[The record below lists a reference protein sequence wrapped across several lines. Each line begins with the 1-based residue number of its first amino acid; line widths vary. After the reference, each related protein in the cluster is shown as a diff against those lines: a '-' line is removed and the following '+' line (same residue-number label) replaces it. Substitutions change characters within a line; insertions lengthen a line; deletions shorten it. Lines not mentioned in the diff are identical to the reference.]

1 MKNFSF
7 FVIPLTGRR
16 SLVTSNFMTK
26 NAPFTPELQKKIDT
40 LKARRKPVHMGSLSF
55 DSPLLLAPMSSIG
68 TAPFRL
74 LMEDLGAGGTV
85 SELISCHGIN
95 YKNVRTTEMLK
106 VDPREK
112 NIGLQL
118 FGEGAEAMAEAAKVA
133 ESFNPKF
140 IDINMGCPVK
150 KVVGT
155 GAGSSLLKDPSTLP
169 HFFSTIKKAIK
180 LPLTIKIRTGWD
192 HDSINALEII
202 HIAKEEG
209 IEFVAVH
216 GRTRAQQYTGN
227 ANWEYLEHLGAKSPL
242 DIIGNGDLHTVNFVR
257 EKMKTTNCSAL
268 MLGRG
273 PLRNPFLFLEP
284 YMTEED
290 DIFFTPDNHLEVI
303 KKLIEYSH
311 DYAHSDHTLLVSIR
325 KHLIWMAAGYNN
337 VSYFRDMIFKTPDL
351 NETIKISEDFF
362 NSLKDQRKRLQ
373 DHDSFMTSGH
383 G

>member
-1 MKNFSF
+1 
-7 FVIPLTGRR
+7 
-16 SLVTSNFMTK
+16 MTK
-26 NAPFTPELQKKIDT
+26 NAPFTPELQKKIDI
-40 LKARRKPVHMGSLSF
+40 LKARRKPVEMGALTF
-55 DSPLLLAPMSSIG
+55 DSPLLLAPMSSIC

-118 FGEGAEAMAEAAKVA
+118 FGEGAEAMARAAQVA
-133 ESFNPKF
+133 EEFNPKF

-155 GAGSSLLKDPSTLP
+155 GAGSSLLKDTAALP
-169 HFFSTIKKAIK
+169 QFFSTIKRAIK
-180 LPLTIKIRTGWD
+180 VPLTIKIRTGWD
-192 HDSINALEII
+192 HDSINAMEVI

-209 IEFVAVH
+209 VEFVAVH
-216 GRTRAQQYTGN
+216 GRTRSQQYTGH
-227 ANWEYLEHLGAKSPL
+227 ADWDILERLGEKAPL
-242 DIIGNGDLHTVNFVR
+242 DIIGNGDLHTASLVKA
-257 EKMKTTNCSAL
+257 KMNSTKCQAL

-284 YMTEED
+284 YLLPTDE
-290 DIFFTPDNHLEVI
+290 IFFSPKDHLEVI
-303 KKLIEYSH
+303 TKLIEYSH

-337 VSYFRDMIFKTPDL
+337 VSYFRDVIFKTPDL

-362 NSLKDQRKRLQ
+362 LTLQDQRKRLQ

>member
-1 MKNFSF
+1 MQLGA
-7 FVIPLTGRR
+7 I
-16 SLVTSNFMTK
+16 
-26 NAPFTPELQKKIDT
+26 Q
-40 LKARRKPVHMGSLSF
+40 F
-55 DSPLLLAPMSSIG
+55 DSALLLAPMSSIG

-95 YKNVRTTEMLK
+95 YKNIRTVDMLK

-118 FGEGAEAMAEAAKVA
+118 FGESTEAMALAAKVA
-133 ESFNPKF
+133 EEFGPKF

-155 GAGSSLLKDPSTLP
+155 GAGSSLLKDTSTLGN
-169 HFFSTIKKAIK
+169 FFQTIKKSIQV
-180 LPLTIKIRTGWD
+180 PLTIKIRIGWD
-192 HDSINALEII
+192 NESINAMEVI
-202 HIAKEEG
+202 HIAREEG
-209 IEFVAVH
+209 VEFVAVH

-227 ANWEYLEHLGAKSPL
+227 ANWELLEHLGEKAPL

-257 EKMKTTNCSAL
+257 EKMQTTKCSAL

-273 PLRNPFLFLEP
+273 PLRNPFIFLEP
-284 YMTEED
+284 YILQNEE
-290 DIFFTPDNHLEVI
+290 ISFTPEDHFEVI
-303 KKLIEYSH
+303 QKLVDYSRE
-311 DYAHSDHTLLVSIR
+311 YAHSDHTHLISIR

-337 VSYFRDMIFKTPDL
+337 VSQFRDLIFKTPEL
-351 NETIKISEDFF
+351 NETMKISEEFF
-362 NSLKDQRKRLQ
+362 TTMKDKRKRLE
-373 DHDSFMTSGH
+373 DHNSFMTSGH

>member
-1 MKNFSF
+1 
-7 FVIPLTGRR
+7 
-16 SLVTSNFMTK
+16 MTTK
-26 NAPFTPELQKKIDT
+26 HNAPFSSELQSKIDT
-40 LKARRKPVHMGSLSF
+40 LKARRSPVQLGRIHF

-106 VDPREK
+106 VDSREK

-118 FGEGAEAMAEAAKVA
+118 FGENPQAMALAAKVA
-133 ESFNPKF
+133 ETFGPKF

-155 GAGSSLLKDPSTLP
+155 GAGSSLLKDTSTLG
-169 HFFSTIKKAIK
+169 HFFSEIKKAIEI
-180 LPLTIKIRTGWD
+180 PLTIKIRTGWD
-192 HDSINALEII
+192 HDSINAMEVI
-202 HIAKEEG
+202 HIAREEG

-216 GRTRAQQYTGN
+216 GRTRSQQYTGN
-227 ANWEYLEHLGAKSPL
+227 ANWELLESLGDKAPL
-242 DIIGNGDLHTVNFVR
+242 NIIGNGDLHNANIVR
-257 EKMKTTNCSAL
+257 QKMKTTKCAAL

-284 YMTEED
+284 YLQEGEE
-290 DIFFTPDNHLEVI
+290 IFFTPEDHFEVML
-303 KKLIEYSH
+303 KLVEYSRI
-311 DYAHSDHTLLVSIR
+311 YAHSDHTLLISVR

-337 VSYFRDMIFKTPDL
+337 VSYFRDLVFKTPDL
-351 NETIKISEDFF
+351 NETMKISEEFF
-362 NSLKDQRKRLQ
+362 ATQKDKRKRLQ

>member
-1 MKNFSF
+1 
-7 FVIPLTGRR
+7 
-16 SLVTSNFMTK
+16 MTK
-26 NAPFTPELQKKIDT
+26 NAPFSTELQNKIDT
-40 LKARRKPVHMGSLSF
+40 LKARRTPIRMGSLSF
-55 DSPLLLAPMSSIG
+55 ESPLLLAPMSSIC

-95 YKNVRTTEMLK
+95 YKNVRTTDMLK
-106 VDPREK
+106 IDPREK

-118 FGEGAEAMAEAAKVA
+118 FGEGAEAMASAAKVA
-133 ESFNPKF
+133 QEFEPKF

-155 GAGSSLLKDPSTLP
+155 GAGSSLLKDTSNLGA
-169 HFFSTIKKAIK
+169 FFSTIKKSIE
-180 LPLTIKIRTGWD
+180 LPLTIKIRIGWD
-192 HDSINALEII
+192 HDSINAMEVI

-209 IEFVAVH
+209 VEFVAVH
-216 GRTRAQQYTGN
+216 GRTRSQQYTGH
-227 ANWEYLEHLGAKSPL
+227 ANWDYLEHLGEFAPL
-242 DIIGNGDLHTVNFVR
+242 DIIGNGDLHTASLAR
-257 EKMKTTNCSAL
+257 AKMNSTKCQAL

-284 YMTEED
+284 YMEEGD
-290 DIFFTPDNHLEVI
+290 DIFFTPNDHLEVI
-303 KKLIEYSH
+303 KKLIDYSA
-311 DYAHSDHTLLVSIR
+311 DYAHSDHTLLISIR

-351 NETIKISEDFF
+351 SETIKISEDFF
-362 NSLKDQRKRLQ
+362 LSLNDQRKRLQ

>member
-1 MKNFSF
+1 
-7 FVIPLTGRR
+7 
-16 SLVTSNFMTK
+16 MTK
-26 NAPFTPELQKKIDT
+26 NAPFSPELQKKIDV
-40 LKARRKPVHMGSLSF
+40 LKARRTPIQMGSLSF
-55 DSPLLLAPMSSIG
+55 DSPLLLAPMSSIC

-85 SELISCHGIN
+85 SELISIHGIN
-95 YKNVRTTEMLK
+95 YKNVRTVDMLK
-106 VDPREK
+106 VDSREK
-112 NIGLQL
+112 NMGLQL
-118 FGEGAEAMAEAAKVA
+118 FCEGAEAFAEAAKVA
-133 ESFNPKF
+133 EEFNPKF

-155 GAGSSLLKDPSTLP
+155 GAGSSLLKDPSALP
-169 HFFSTIKKAIK
+169 PLFSAVKKAIK
-180 LPLTIKIRTGWD
+180 VPLTIKIRLGWD
-192 HDSINALEII
+192 HDSINALEVI

-227 ANWEYLEHLGAKSPL
+227 ANWDHLEFLGEKAPL
-242 DIIGNGDLHTVNFVR
+242 DIIGNGDLHTATLVKNR
-257 EKMKTTNCSAL
+257 MKTTKCQAL

-284 YMTEED
+284 YMTEAD
-290 DIFFTPDNHLEVI
+290 DIFFTPQDHLEVI
-303 KKLIEYSH
+303 NKLIEYSVP
-311 DYAHSDHTLLVSIR
+311 YAHSDHTLLVSIR

-351 NETIKISEDFF
+351 KDTMKISEDFF
-362 NSLKDQRKRLQ
+362 LSLKDQRKRLQ

>member
-1 MKNFSF
+1 
-7 FVIPLTGRR
+7 
-16 SLVTSNFMTK
+16 MTK
-26 NAPFTPELQKKIDT
+26 NAPFSPELQKKIDV
-40 LKARRKPVHMGSLSF
+40 LKARRTPIQMGSLSF
-55 DSPLLLAPMSSIG
+55 DSPLLLAPMSSIC

-85 SELISCHGIN
+85 SELISIHGIN
-95 YKNVRTTEMLK
+95 YKNVRTVDMLK

-112 NIGLQL
+112 NMGLQL
-118 FGEGAEAMAEAAKVA
+118 FGEGAEAFAEAAKVA
-133 ESFNPKF
+133 EEFNPKF

-155 GAGSSLLKDPSTLP
+155 GAGSSLLKDPSALP
-169 HFFSTIKKAIK
+169 PLFSAVKKAIK
-180 LPLTIKIRTGWD
+180 VPLTIKIRLGWD
-192 HDSINALEII
+192 HDSINALEVI

-227 ANWEYLEHLGAKSPL
+227 ANWDHLEFLGEKAPL
-242 DIIGNGDLHTVNFVR
+242 DIIGNGDLHTSTLVKNR
-257 EKMKTTNCSAL
+257 MKTTKCQAL

-284 YMTEED
+284 YMTEAD
-290 DIFFTPDNHLEVI
+290 DIFFTPQDHLEVI
-303 KKLIEYSH
+303 NKLIEYSVP
-311 DYAHSDHTLLVSIR
+311 YAHSDHTLLVSIR

-337 VSYFRDMIFKTPDL
+337 VSYFRDVIFKTPDL
-351 NETIKISEDFF
+351 KDTMKISEDFF
-362 NSLKDQRKRLQ
+362 LSLKDQRKRLQ

>member
-1 MKNFSF
+1 MRNNS
-7 FVIPLTGRR
+7 
-16 SLVTSNFMTK
+16 
-26 NAPFTPELQKKIDT
+26 APFSSELQSKIDL
-40 LKARRKPVHMGSLSF
+40 LKSRRRPVQLGAIQF
-55 DSPLLLAPMSSIG
+55 DSALLLAPMSSIG

-95 YKNVRTTEMLK
+95 YKNIRTVDMLK

-118 FGEGAEAMAEAAKVA
+118 FGESTEAMALAAKVA
-133 ESFNPKF
+133 EEFGPKF

-155 GAGSSLLKDPSTLP
+155 GAGSSLLKDTSTLGN
-169 HFFSTIKKAIK
+169 FFQTIKKSIQV
-180 LPLTIKIRTGWD
+180 PLTIKIRIGWD
-192 HDSINALEII
+192 NESINAMEVI
-202 HIAKEEG
+202 HIAREEG
-209 IEFVAVH
+209 VEFVAVH

-227 ANWEYLEHLGAKSPL
+227 ANWELLEHLGEKAPL

-257 EKMKTTNCSAL
+257 EKMQTTKCSAL

-273 PLRNPFLFLEP
+273 PLRNPFIFLEP
-284 YMTEED
+284 YILQNEE
-290 DIFFTPDNHLEVI
+290 ISFTPEDHFEVI
-303 KKLIEYSH
+303 QKLVDYSRE
-311 DYAHSDHTLLVSIR
+311 YAHSDHTHLISIR

-337 VSYFRDMIFKTPDL
+337 VSQFRDLIFKTPEL
-351 NETIKISEDFF
+351 NETMKISEEFF
-362 NSLKDQRKRLQ
+362 TTMKDKRKRLE
-373 DHDSFMTSGH
+373 DHNSFMTSGH

>member
-1 MKNFSF
+1 
-7 FVIPLTGRR
+7 
-16 SLVTSNFMTK
+16 MTK

-40 LKARRKPVHMGSLSF
+40 LKARRKPIQMGALTF
-55 DSPLLLAPMSSIG
+55 DSPLLLAPMSSIC

-118 FGEGAEAMAEAAKVA
+118 FGEGAEAMAQAAAVA
-133 ESFNPKF
+133 CEFNPKF

-155 GAGSSLLKDPSTLP
+155 GAGSSLLKDPSALP
-169 HFFSTIKKAIK
+169 PLFSALKKAINV
-180 LPLTIKIRTGWD
+180 PLTIKIRLGWD
-192 HDSINALEII
+192 HDSINALEVI

-209 IEFVAVH
+209 VEFVAVH
-216 GRTRAQQYTGN
+216 GRTRAQQYTGQ
-227 ANWEYLEHLGAKSPL
+227 ADWDYLERLGDKAPL
-242 DIIGNGDLHTVNFVR
+242 DIIGNGDLHTSTLVR
-257 EKMKTTNCSAL
+257 AKMNSTKCQAL

-284 YMTEED
+284 YLLPTD
-290 DIFFTPDNHLEVI
+290 DIFFTPGDHLEVI

-362 NSLKDQRKRLQ
+362 LSLQDQRKRLQ

>member
-1 MKNFSF
+1 
-7 FVIPLTGRR
+7 
-16 SLVTSNFMTK
+16 MTK
-26 NAPFTPELQKKIDT
+26 NAPFSPELQKKIDV
-40 LKARRKPVHMGSLSF
+40 LKARRKPIQMGSLSF
-55 DSPLLLAPMSSIG
+55 DSPLLLAPMSSIC

-85 SELISCHGIN
+85 SELISIHGIN
-95 YKNVRTTEMLK
+95 YKNVRTIDMLK

-112 NIGLQL
+112 NMGLQL
-118 FGEGAEAMAEAAKVA
+118 FGEGAEAFAEAAKVA
-133 ESFNPKF
+133 EEFNPKF

-155 GAGSSLLKDPSTLP
+155 GAGSSLLKDPSALP
-169 HFFSTIKKAIK
+169 ALFSAVKKAIK
-180 LPLTIKIRTGWD
+180 VPLTIKIRIGWD
-192 HDSINALEII
+192 HDSVNALEVI
-202 HIAKEEG
+202 HIAREEG

-227 ANWEYLEHLGAKSPL
+227 ANWDYLEHLGEKAPL
-242 DIIGNGDLHTVNFVR
+242 DIIGNGDLHTAGLVR
-257 EKMKTTNCSAL
+257 AKMANTKCQAL

-290 DIFFTPDNHLEVI
+290 DIFFTPADHLEVMN
-303 KKLIEYSH
+303 KLIEYSRP
-311 DYAHSDHTLLVSIR
+311 YAFTDHTLLVSIR

-351 NETIKISEDFF
+351 ADTMKISEDFF
-362 NSLKDQRKRLQ
+362 LSLKDQRKRLQ